1 MTDSS
6 FNIIVKYLSKYQGKI
21 ITNETIKSKLEKLL
35 DSSYSESKMYK
46 MIYYLKLRGHLVNL
60 KKNLFFVK
68 KPEEQLE
75 EEALANKLY
84 RTILH
89 KHCKDF
95 IDGKR
100 YI

>member
-1 MTDSS
+1 MKNTPFD
-6 FNIIVKYLSKYQGKI
+6 IIVSYLSKFQGKSI
-21 ITNETIKSKLEKLL
+21 SNEKIKEKLQSIM
-35 DSSYSESKMYK
+35 DSEYSESKMYK
-46 MIYYLKLRGHLVNL
+46 MVYYLKLRGYLVNL

-68 KPEEQLE
+68 TPEEALNE
-75 EEALANKLY
+75 ENLANKLY